1 MCDSKPAC
9 RGCAETLRGTRGEGW
24 GWGMCGGGGGYL
36 VGGLV
41 VDAEGA
47 GEVLAQKV
55 AGAALREK
63 VGNFLLI
70 KKSKFYIFLLVLAHK
85 VAGAALRGGEGGVVP
100 HSRAFSPPQNL
111 SPPQTPIPLPQAPTP
126 RSMLPS
132 HTHTTAAHVRA
143 CARARVRACVRACV

>member
-1 MCDSKPAC
+1 M
-9 RGCAETLRGTRGEGW
+9 GVGVVVVGGGW
-24 GWGMCGGGGGYL
+24 GGDL

-70 KKSKFYIFLLVLAHK
+70 KKSKF
-85 VAGAALRGGEGGVVP
+85 
-100 HSRAFSPPQNL
+100 
-111 SPPQTPIPLPQAPTP
+111 
-126 RSMLPS
+126 
-132 HTHTTAAHVRA
+132 
-143 CARARVRACVRACV
+143 